1 MVRVE
6 VVWGQCSKECWD
18 CEGMRNLGSWG
29 EGH

>member
-6 VVWGQCSKECWD
+6 VVWGRYSKECWG
-18 CEGMRNLGSWG
+18 CEGMGNLGSWG